1 MVLWIQV
8 IGIIF
13 ALDMLFITFFYHKRR
28 VFRPQETVIWIVV
41 WAGLLFA
48 VTFPSTLNV
57 IIQPLQVVRVM
68 DFMIIVAFFL
78 SFSLLFIVYIKTKY
92 NEKKLEKMIRELT
105 LKQPEEKE

>member
-1 MVLWIQV
+1 
-8 IGIIF
+8 
-13 ALDMLFITFFYHKRR
+13 
-28 VFRPQETVIWIVV
+28 
-41 WAGLLFA
+41 
-48 VTFPSTLNV
+48 
-57 IIQPLQVVRVM
+57 M